1 MVENRERLMNHT
13 ALSIQA
19 TPGIDRAFMVA
30 HAATGDLLNGFIRFI
45 FPQGSLPEGK

>member
-19 TPGIDRAFMVA
+19 TPGFDRAFMVA
-30 HAATGDLLNGFIRFI
+30 HAATGGLLTSFIRAH
-45 FPQGSLPEGK
+45 FPSGLPA